1 MSLQSALEKAKE
13 LHGYFEDIKA
23 GKFKEV
29 YKAENG
35 NYYKDEMYNN
45 SVGVRVILGLN
56 SNSPISFSEY
66 NRDAEFISYVENG
79 SIRFINRQKPL
90 ILNYEVLDG
99 QWDSEEYY
107 FQNSTVYDDEVLEAL
122 VIMWYFKSI
131 SFPRFYLDF
140 EDLRKDPEGIE

>member
-1 MSLQSALEKAKE
+1 MPLQSALETAKE

-23 GKFKEV
+23 EKFKDV

-45 SVGVRVILGLN
+45 SIGVRVILGLN
-56 SNSPISFSEY
+56 SHSPISYSEY

-90 ILNYEVLDG
+90 TLNCEVLNG
-99 QWDSEEYY
+99 PWDSEEYY
-107 FQNSTVYDDEVLEAL
+107 FQNSTLYDDEVLEAL
-122 VIMWYFKSI
+122 VIMWYLKSVNC
-131 SFPRFYLDF
+131 PQFYLDF
-140 EDLRKDPEGIE
+140 EDLRPEGIS